1 MRKIKIFIGSSIEE
15 LKEDRVA
22 IGNFFRQLN
31 DLYLDN
37 GLYFQLV
44 MCEDYDD
51 AIETGGKQSKYD
63 KEIEDSELSVFIFFK
78 KVGEYTEHE
87 FEVAYSHFKRELRPK
102 I

>member
-1 MRKIKIFIGSSIEE
+1 MRKIKIFIGSSIDE
-15 LKEDRVA
+15 LRDDRIA

-37 GLYFQLV
+37 GLYFQLI

-51 AIETGGKQSKYD
+51 AIEAEGKQSKYD

-78 KVGEYTEHE
+78 KIFILPFYQFHSSDITDVFASEC
-87 FEVAYSHFKRELRPK
+87 R
-102 I
+102 

>member
-1 MRKIKIFIGSSIEE
+1 MKKVKIFIGSSIEE

-51 AIETGGKQSKYD
+51 AIELEGKQSKYD
-63 KEIEDSELSVFIFFK
+63 KEIEDSELAVFIFYK
-78 KVGEYTEHE
+78 KVGTYTEHE
-87 FEVAYSHFKRELRPK
+87 F
-102 I
+102 